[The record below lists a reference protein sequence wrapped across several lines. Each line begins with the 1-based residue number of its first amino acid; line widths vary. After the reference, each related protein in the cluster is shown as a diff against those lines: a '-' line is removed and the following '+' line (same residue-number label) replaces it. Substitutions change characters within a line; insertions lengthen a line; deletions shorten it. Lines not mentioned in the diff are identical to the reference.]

1 MKKNKIVIVSDS
13 FKGSLS
19 SFEAGSAIANGVKKR
34 LPYAET
40 VVFPTGDGGEGTAYA
55 ISSAIGYKKCCF
67 TVNDTNSTLVAAEY
81 YVSADG
87 KCAVFDMASCSGLS
101 YAVTHGLDIMHA
113 STEGVGQMISHL
125 ISDGVSDITV
135 CLGGSGTSDGGVGA
149 LSALGARFFDK
160 NGAIISER
168 ACPTMFGKIA
178 SADLSP
184 ARLLLKNVKL
194 TLLYDSAVPLLGE
207 RGAVMMYSRQ
217 KGAADADL
225 VTLEENMEH
234 YSHAIASHSDITKQ
248 GAGAA
253 GGLGFALSL
262 VGGKLTLGAAYVL
275 ETIGFNNALS
285 EAVLVITGEGKTDV
299 QTATGKLT
307 SIVAH
312 EAAKLSIPVICLC
325 GVNESCDE
333 LYKCGFTSVIQIGNR
348 PMSAEESINDTAR
361 LLEKAAYDI
370 AGIAEFLK

>member
-1 MKKNKIVIVSDS
+1 MKKNKIVIASDS

-19 SFEAGSAIANGVKKR
+19 SLEAGTAIANGVKKR
-34 LPYAET
+34 LPYTET

-55 ISSAIGYKKCCF
+55 ISSVLGYKKCCF
-67 TVNDTNSTLVAAEY
+67 TVNDTNSSLISAEY
-81 YVSADG
+81 YISGNG
-87 KCAVFDMASCSGLS
+87 KQAVFDMASCSGLA

-149 LSALGARFFDK
+149 LFALGARFFDK
-160 NGAIISER
+160 NGAEICER
-168 ACPTMFGKIA
+168 ACPIMLNKID

-184 ARLLLKNVKL
+184 ARLFLKDVKL

-207 RGAVMMYSRQ
+207 HGAVMMYSRQ
-217 KGAADADL
+217 KGTSDSDL
-225 VTLEENMEH
+225 VSLEKSMEH
-234 YSHAIASHSDITKQ
+234 YSHAIASFSDITKQ

-262 VGGKLTLGAAYVL
+262 IGGTLTPGATYVL
-275 ETIGFNNALS
+275 ETIGLRNAIS
-285 EAVLVITGEGKTDV
+285 DAVLVITGEGKTDV
-299 QTATGKLT
+299 QTATGKLP

-312 EAAKLSIPVICLC
+312 EATKLAIPVICLC

-333 LYKCGFTSVIQIGNR
+333 LYNCGFTSVIQIGNR
-348 PMSAEESINDTAR
+348 PMSAEYSINNTAL
-361 LLEKAAYDI
+361 LLEKTAYDI
-370 AGIAEFLK
+370 AGIAEFIR